1 LLSLGKA
8 EEMDQK
14 SQVGRMDRVDTSFS
28 HLKKLDSSY
37 IEYRSGKDAMKKE
50 ISEKR
55 KHVRFL

>member
-14 SQVGRMDRVDTSFS
+14 SQVGRMDVDTSFS